1 MKSNFIGD
9 INMKKTILFQGDSIT
24 DCGRTRDLPSNIIE
38 KLYMKT
44 QYVLRGATELGS
56 GYPALVARELG
67 DEDYTFIN
75 RGVGGDRILDVY
87 ARIIRDIIK
96 IKPDVMSL
104 LVGVND
110 VWHDFDWNNG
120 TGFKRF
126 ERMYNILFEELTEEL
141 PDTKFIILGAFALKG
156 SATENRPDQ
165 PDRYAL
171 FRDGVAK
178 VAAIEKAVAEKYG
191 IRYVD
196 LGKILDEEAEKHTAK
211 ALTEDG
217 VHPTPL
223 GHEIIKREWLKAF
236 NEL

>member
-1 MKSNFIGD
+1 
-9 INMKKTILFQGDSIT
+9 MKKIILFQGDSIT
-24 DCGRTRDLPSNIIE
+24 DCERTRELPSNIIE
-38 KLYMKT
+38 KLYVKAN
-44 QYVLRGATELGS
+44 YIARKRTELGF
-56 GYPALVARELG
+56 GYPSMVAKELG
-67 DEDYTFIN
+67 DENYTFVN

-120 TGFKRF
+120 TGFRRF

-141 PDTKFIILGAFALKG
+141 PDTKFIILGAFALEG
-156 SATENRPDQ
+156 SATADRPDQ
-165 PDRYAL
+165 PDRYRE
-171 FRDGVAK
+171 FREGVAK
-178 VAAIEKAVAEKYG
+178 VAAIEKKVAEKYG
-191 IRYVD
+191 IKFID
-196 LGKILDEEAEKHTAK
+196 LGKILDEEAEKYTAK
-211 ALTEDG
+211 ALTGDG
-217 VHPTPL
+217 VHPTEK

>member
-1 MKSNFIGD
+1 M
-9 INMKKTILFQGDSIT
+9 KTILFQGDSIT

-44 QYVLRGATELGS
+44 QYALRGASELGS
-56 GYPALVARELG
+56 GYPALVAKELG
-67 DEDYTFIN
+67 DEGYTFIN
-75 RGVGGDRILDVY
+75 RGVSGDRILDVY

-96 IKPDVMSL
+96 VKPDVMSL

-120 TGFKRF
+120 TGLRRF

-141 PDTKFIILGAFALKG
+141 PDTKFIILGAFVLEG
-156 SATENRPDQ
+156 SASANRPDQ
-165 PDRYAL
+165 PERYRL

-178 VAAIEKAVAEKYG
+178 VAAIEKSVAEKYG
-191 IRYVD
+191 IRFVD
-196 LGKILDEEAEKHTAK
+196 LGKIFDEEAEKHTAK
-211 ALTEDG
+211 ALTGDG
-217 VHPTPL
+217 VHPTAL

-236 NEL
+236 SEL

>member
-1 MKSNFIGD
+1 M
-9 INMKKTILFQGDSIT
+9 KTILFQGDSIT

-44 QYVLRGATELGS
+44 QYALRGATEMGS
-56 GYPALVARELG
+56 GYPALVAKELG
-67 DEDYTFIN
+67 NEGYTFIN
-75 RGVGGDRILDVY
+75 RGVSGDRILDVY

-120 TGFKRF
+120 TGLKRF

-141 PDTKFIILGAFALKG
+141 PDTKFIILGAFALEG
-156 SATENRPDQ
+156 SATQNRPDQ
-165 PDRYAL
+165 PDRYRQ
-171 FRDGVAK
+171 FRDGVAR
-178 VAAIEKAVAEKYG
+178 VAAIEKSVAEKYG
-191 IRYVD
+191 IKFID
-196 LGKILDEEAEKHTAK
+196 LGKILDEEAERYTAK
-211 ALTEDG
+211 ALTGDG
-217 VHPTPL
+217 VHPTQK

-236 NEL
+236 EELDV